1 MFSFVRAAVSQVMRT
16 IIDQVNFT
24 EEILS
29 EIRGYIPGLESAWQG
44 DDADA
49 FVQEINSRLVPQITA
64 AIASVGGMHVGIA
77 RAVEVI
83 LAADRKARSYVADL
97 ENVFDNIF

>member
-1 MFSFVRAAVSQVMRT
+1 MSTIMQQINFV
-16 IIDQVNFT
+16 
-24 EEILS
+24 EEILA
-29 EIRGYIPGLESAWQG
+29 EVRGFIPGIEGAWVG

-49 FVQEINSRLVPQITA
+49 FVEEISSRLVPEINA

-83 LAADRKARSYVADL
+83 LTADRKARSIVSDL
-97 ENVFDNIF
+97 EHVIDGIF